1 MAMLLRLI
9 RPPFLFAAFVF
20 LAVRIGATETIDFV
34 TVDETTDDAWRTT
47 DVPKPDV
54 DGDNVYGTDGY
65 LIAQY
70 PDGDDANLLQPP
82 FGTIEFSP
90 ENFLRYEGVGAEA
103 HQAVFD
109 DVLETGPGP
118 VPDLVAGDY
127 WIQGGGATGDE
138 HEFFIITL
146 DEAASFR
153 LGVIVDQTPD
163 NPPGLLW
170 EAAREVRV
178 TGSGGADSDVID
190 VVGPDE
196 EWRDA
201 DVDYALFD
209 ISGEA
214 GDVFTVWGVND
225 DRWRDHAL
233 GGITIDIGTGAT
245 NVLRAGDAD
254 QDRDFDQLDLVQV
267 QVAAKYLSGQAA
279 TWGEGDWNGAPGGE
293 PGSPPAGD
301 GLFNQLDII
310 AALNAGLYLTGPYVS
325 LAPGD
330 GQLEDSQTSIVYDA
344 NTGEL
349 SVDAPAGKQLTS
361 INITS
366 SDSRFVGAK
375 PTVLD
380 GAFDNFAADNI
391 FKATFGGSF
400 GSISFGNVLAA
411 GIPQPTLVADLSAVG
426 SLAGGG
432 DLGDVDLVYIPEP
445 TSALLLLIVLVS
457 AVGFARRIA

>member
-1 MAMLLRLI
+1 MFLRLI
-9 RPPFLFAAFVF
+9 PAHLLLAAFVF
-20 LAVRIGATETIDFV
+20 FSAQIGVAETIDFV
-34 TVDETTDDAWRTT
+34 TLDETTDDAWRTS
-47 DVPKPDV
+47 DLPKPDV

-70 PDGDDANLLQPP
+70 PDGDEANLLQPP

-90 ENFLRYEGVGAEA
+90 ENVLRYEGVGAEA
-103 HQAVFD
+103 HQAEFD

-146 DEAASFR
+146 DEPASFR
-153 LGVIVDQTPD
+153 LGIIVDQTPD

-178 TGSGGADSDVID
+178 TGSGGADSDIID
-190 VVGPDE
+190 VVGPNE

-209 ISGEA
+209 ITGAA

-225 DRWRDHAL
+225 DRWGDHAL
-233 GGITIDIGTGAT
+233 GGVTIDIGTPNT
-245 NVLRAGDAD
+245 NLLRPGDAD
-254 QDRDFDQLDLVQV
+254 QDLDFDQLDLVQV
-267 QVAAKYLSGQAA
+267 QIANKYLTGQAA
-279 TWGEGDWNGAPGGE
+279 TWGEGDWDAAPGGE

-310 AALNAGLYLTGPYVS
+310 AALNSGVYLTGPYGAIQS
-325 LAPGD
+325 DGTQGD
-330 GQLEDSQTSIVYDA
+330 DQTSIVYNPA
-344 NTGEL
+344 SGEVA
-349 SVDAPAGKQLTS
+349 VDAPAGTELTS
-361 INITS
+361 VNI
-366 SDSRFVGAK
+366 DSAGGIFTDQPAQNLG
-375 PTVLD
+375 
-380 GAFDNFAADNI
+380 GSFDNDADNNI
-391 FKATFGGSF
+391 FKATFGSSF
-400 GSISFGNVLAA
+400 GTLSFGNVAQTGLSEEFV
-411 GIPQPTLVADLSAVG
+411 LNDLTVVG

-432 DLGDVDLVYIPEP
+432 DLGAVDLIYVPEP
-445 TSALLLLIVLVS
+445 STLAMLVF
-457 AVGFARRIA
+457 GMLFGLRRFRRMD